1 MLMHGR
7 NQHHVVKLLS
17 FNLKYSKKATNGM
30 TPRLERVQL
39 EQCFLALLLAVKIVT
54 CMSYLLHLPAFIRL
68 CCGNQLPLNLVA
80 CNCKVLFIPHGPFW
94 LWTGYGFAPC
104 VFFILGSRLLIGTCH
119 FLPLF
124 HPQCYSAR
132 GCNLGNPSRQA
143 LFHLFS
149 LVKQLHS
156 S

>member
-1 MLMHGR
+1 
-7 NQHHVVKLLS
+7 
-17 FNLKYSKKATNGM
+17 M
-30 TPRLERVQL
+30 TPKLERVQL
-39 EQCFLALLLAVKIVT
+39 EQHFLALLLAVKIVT
-54 CMSYLLHLPAFIRL
+54 YMSYLLHLPAFVKL
-68 CCGNQLPLNLVA
+68 CCDSQLPLNLVA
-80 CNCKVLFIPHGPFW
+80 CNSTVLSITRGPFW

-104 VFFILGSRLLIGTCH
+104 VFILGSRLLIGTCH

-124 HPQCYSAR
+124 HPPYYSAR